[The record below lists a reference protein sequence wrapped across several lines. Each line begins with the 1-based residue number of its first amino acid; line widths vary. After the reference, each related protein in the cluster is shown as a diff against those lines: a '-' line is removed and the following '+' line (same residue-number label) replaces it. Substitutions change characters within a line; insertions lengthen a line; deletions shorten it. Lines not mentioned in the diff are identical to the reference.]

1 MFDNQLCYQLY
12 LTLMRWMKVMTKKIV
27 VLGSLNVDSIMKM
40 PRMPLVGE
48 TMALTNVTT
57 APGGKGANQAVAA
70 ARQGADVSFIGA
82 IGNDANGQFMR
93 ATLVNNGVN
102 VDQLKTNGD
111 VPTGSAFIMLQDD
124 GANTILIHGGANQ
137 ALTTADLDHDLIIDA
152 DLIIAQFEVPYDVI
166 LAAFELAHNH
176 HVQTVLNPAPAV
188 YELTPELMAVTDII
202 LPNETEAQLLTGIEV
217 VNDEGVLNRVTDALQ
232 AKGAKRSIITLGAA
246 GSFVADGQ
254 RRWWAQPEKVVAQDT
269 TAAGDT
275 FIGTLASVIA
285 SDFSNLDDAVKRA
298 SIASAIAVTRPG
310 AIPSIPTFDEVE
322 AYS

>member
-152 DLIIAQFEVPYDVI
+152 DLIIAQFEVPYAVI

-275 FIGTLASVIA
+275 FIGTLASVMA

>member
-1 MFDNQLCYQLY
+1 MFDNQLRYQLY

-137 ALTTADLDHDLIIDA
+137 ALTTDDLDCDLIIDA

-166 LAAFELAHNH
+166 LAAFELAHSH

-217 VNDEGVLNRVTDALQ
+217 VNDEGVLNRVTYALQ